1 MTNRTALD
9 NRRSGALSRLA
20 SCDGSIP
27 REPATGCWLVNGARI
42 AVASPWL
49 LLAALSLHP
58 EAVRAYNTTAGAFV
72 IAVGGGLS
80 FLAYRVMMRIGR
92 LPVEQ
97 RVLR

>member
-1 MTNRTALD
+1 MN
-9 NRRSGALSRLA
+9 
-20 SCDGSIP
+20 
-27 REPATGCWLVNGARI
+27 PAGTGDRGVGVVNGARI

-58 EAVRAYNTTAGAFV
+58 EAVRAYNTTAGALV

-80 FLAYRVMMRIGR
+80 LLAYRVMMRIGR

>member
-1 MTNRTALD
+1 
-9 NRRSGALSRLA
+9 
-20 SCDGSIP
+20 
-27 REPATGCWLVNGARI
+27 
-42 AVASPWL
+42 L
-49 LLAALSLHP
+49 LLAALSFHP